1 MALRIRLQ
9 RQGTKNLPVF
19 RIVVIEASRRV
30 RGLATEILGHY
41 NPRARKSDPKIKVN
55 VDRYNYWHSKGAQP
69 SDTVKALVRTASKT
83 EAKDG
88 VCIVLPQA
96 PAPAVASA

>member
-19 RIVVIEASRRV
+19 RIVVIESSRPV

-41 NPRARKSDPKIKVN
+41 NPRARKNDPKIKVN
-55 VDRYNYWHSKGAQP
+55 VDRYNYWQSKGAQP
-69 SDTVKALVRTASKT
+69 SDTVKGLVRTAAKV
-83 EAKDG
+83 EAVNG
-88 VCIVLPQA
+88 VCVVLPQA
-96 PAPAVASA
+96 ATPVAA